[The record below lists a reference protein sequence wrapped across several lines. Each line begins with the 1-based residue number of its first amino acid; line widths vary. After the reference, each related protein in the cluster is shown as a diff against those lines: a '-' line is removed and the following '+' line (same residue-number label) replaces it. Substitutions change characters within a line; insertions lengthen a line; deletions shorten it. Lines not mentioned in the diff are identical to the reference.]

1 MKEYYACIKYK
12 DGHIERVRFEARKE
26 AHKYIS
32 DNWDEE
38 ESVQAWIEKQYSI
51 CQNHQWP
58 RRQLVKS
65 SGFHPD
71 MAGA

>member
-12 DGHIERVRFEARKE
+12 DGHVERIRFADRKE

-38 ESVQAWIEKQYSI
+38 KSVQA
-51 CQNHQWP
+51 
-58 RRQLVKS
+58 
-65 SGFHPD
+65 
-71 MAGA
+71 